1 MHSCIF
7 YISIFFPLYP
17 AVVLVS
23 TFTLFLLASVCRF
36 SSHVIY
42 SNLFSIFSHF
52 FIYIASSVL
61 VFLYFAS
68 SFVLLLSSL
77 FSLFSPFWLI
87 LSSALYLFFFFSSLL
102 CPVWHPYFTVVFSS
116 NLLALKWSYQLSRI
130 FYWPYLFF
138 PLYCM
143 CLCAFCVHF
152 CVSLWRRKKR
162 CCRIRPLPALHY
174 LFFFL
179 VFFFLFLLFFPAC
192 SPPLHQGRS
201 SPGAEI
207 QFRSSSSAFC
217 ALTCSDSECALSY
230 LLPAQ
235 IERLGAGSSPC
246 FHAVLSGCYSCVL
259 RPTVRVYGRPGAAQQ
274 AQDH

>member
-1 MHSCIF
+1 MCVYVHSVCTPVCRCGGERKDAAE
-7 YISIFFPLYP
+7 SDSSCSALP
-17 AVVLVS
+17 
-23 TFTLFLLASVCRF
+23 FLL
-36 SSHVIY
+36 
-42 SNLFSIFSHF
+42 LG
-52 FIYIASSVL
+52 L
-61 VFLYFAS
+61 
-68 SFVLLLSSL
+68 
-77 FSLFSPFWLI
+77 
-87 LSSALYLFFFFSSLL
+87 
-102 CPVWHPYFTVVFSS
+102 
-116 NLLALKWSYQLSRI
+116 
-130 FYWPYLFF
+130 
-138 PLYCM
+138 
-143 CLCAFCVHF
+143 
-152 CVSLWRRKKR
+152 
-162 CCRIRPLPALHY
+162 
-174 LFFFL
+174 
-179 VFFFLFLLFFPAC
+179 FFLFLLFFPAC